1 MSSGL
6 GFGLISAQRSAG
18 DPRSWTDLY
27 REALDLTVLAEQL
40 GYRSVW
46 TTEHHFIDDGYM
58 ASLLPMSAAMAAR
71 TSTIEIG
78 TGVILAPLHQP
89 LRLAEDAAAV
99 QLISD
104 GRFTLGLGL
113 GWMPVEFDALGAN
126 LKQRGRAMDEI
137 LSIPP
142 RAWTGRPFA
151 HDGTV
156 YRFPSVGVRPAP
168 DGPIPIVIGG
178 GAEAA
183 VRRAARMAQGF
194 FSNASPARL
203 AEQVAWATDELEQAG
218 RDPATFRWIYY
229 TVMFPGANPDA
240 AWERGRNH
248 IHAMRWKYGD
258 MEASAG
264 RSGELPEPPA
274 LSAEAEEELRSATLL
289 GSESDIAEQ
298 LAEIRAAAGAELD
311 IVARAY
317 LPTLTYD
324 EQVEVMQ
331 QLAEEVA
338 PLV

>member
-6 GFGLISAQRSAG
+6 GFGLISAQRSPG

-27 REALDLTVLAEQL
+27 REALDLTVRAEEL

-78 TGVILAPLHQP
+78 TGVMLAPLHHP
-89 LRLAEDAAAV
+89 IRLAEDAAVV
-99 QLISD
+99 QLISA

-113 GWMPVEFDALGAN
+113 GWMPVEFDALGAD
-126 LKQRGRAMDEI
+126 LKRRGRAMDEI
-137 LSIPP
+137 LAILPQ
-142 RAWTGRPFA
+142 AWSGQPFA
-151 HDGTV
+151 HHGTV
-156 YRFPSVGVRPAP
+156 YSFPEVGVRPTPEA
-168 DGPIPIVIGG
+168 PIPIVIGG
-178 GAEAA
+178 GAEPA

-203 AEQVAWATDELEQAG
+203 AKQVKWATDELERAG

-229 TVMFPGANPDA
+229 TVMFPGADPDA
-240 AWERGRNH
+240 AWDAGRRH

-258 MEASAG
+258 MEPSAS
-264 RSGELPEPPA
+264 RSGALPEPPP
-274 LSAEAEEELRSATLL
+274 LSGEAEEKLRKATLL
-289 GSESDIAEQ
+289 GTGSDIAERI
-298 LAEIRAAAGAELD
+298 ASIREAAGVDLD
-311 IVARAY
+311 IVARSY
-317 LPTLTYD
+317 FPTLSFA
-324 EQVEVMQ
+324 EQVEIMD
-331 QLAEEVA
+331 QLAAEVA